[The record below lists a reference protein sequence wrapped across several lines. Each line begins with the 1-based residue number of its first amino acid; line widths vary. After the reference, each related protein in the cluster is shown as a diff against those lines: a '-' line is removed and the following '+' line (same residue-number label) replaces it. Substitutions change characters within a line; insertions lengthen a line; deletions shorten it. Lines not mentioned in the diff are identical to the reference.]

1 MSWARKKHSDS
12 TAAQKGIR
20 RRDSRINDAASDS
33 ASNNS
38 GSQQIVN
45 PQSLMVVPT
54 EFFNVGDA
62 RMPYAE
68 LVNRYDINA
77 LKALVTSPSMTVEAH
92 NIDGD
97 GRDLGRISAAEERS
111 FLARMHALRVE
122 EASRTGAYAI
132 PEVRIADRDDSSALK
147 AYSTEDLANE
157 LRARGSTVNVTEP
170 QEQQTQVD
178 PAIQQ
183 LADALHV
190 SVEQAQQIHAIMQ
203 RDQSGQQSQPQSQSQ
218 SQSGGNSGSNSS
230 GRGGGVCGGR

>member
-203 RDQSGQQSQPQSQSQ
+203 RDQPGQQSQPQSQSQ

>member
-1 MSWARKKHSDS
+1 MSWARKKHSES
-12 TAAQKGIR
+12 TAVQKGIR
-20 RRDSRINDAASDS
+20 RRDSRINDATSDS

-38 GSQQIVN
+38 GSQQVVN

-68 LVNRYDINA
+68 LVKRYDINA
-77 LKALVTSPSMTVEAH
+77 LKALVASPSMTVEAH

-97 GRDLGRISAAEERS
+97 SRDLGRISAAEERS

-122 EASRTGAYAI
+122 EASKTGAYAI

-203 RDQSGQQSQPQSQSQ
+203 QDQSGQQSQPQSQ

>member
-1 MSWARKKHSDS
+1 M
-12 TAAQKGIR
+12 
-20 RRDSRINDAASDS
+20 
-33 ASNNS
+33 
-38 GSQQIVN
+38 
-45 PQSLMVVPT
+45 L
-54 EFFNVGDA
+54 F
-62 RMPYAE
+62 
-68 LVNRYDINA
+68 
-77 LKALVTSPSMTVEAH
+77 
-92 NIDGD
+92 
-97 GRDLGRISAAEERS
+97 RS
-111 FLARMHALRVE
+111 HALRVE
-122 EASRTGAYAI
+122 EASKTGAYAI

-203 RDQSGQQSQPQSQSQ
+203 RDQSRQQSQPQSQ